1 MTLKIIFDTSILPL
15 RQSTNNGAIKSVEEV
30 AKREIEG
37 FISVLT
43 EAELYSG
50 KECNTDRGL
59 SKVRDIISL
68 FTTLPL
74 TSQIAQ
80 QAGFVRRKYGIE
92 IPDAIIAATASVCDA
107 KVWTKNVKDFEV
119 IKEIRTEEPY

>member
-1 MTLKIIFDTSILPL
+1 MTRVVFDTSILVDCL
-15 RQSTNNGAIKSVEEV
+15 RGNRGAIRVIEHV

-50 KECNTDRGL
+50 RECDKDAGI
-59 SKVRDIISL
+59 SKVKNLTSL
-68 FTTLPL
+68 FTTVLL
-74 TSQIAQ
+74 TSKIAQ
-80 QAGFVRRKYGIE
+80 QAGFIRRKYGADIA
-92 IPDAIIAATASVCDA
+92 DAIIAATASVHDA
-107 KVWTKNVKDFEV
+107 KVWTKNIRDFEI